1 MRNKLDNYKL
11 TVLELNIEKDNLK
24 IQLEVEGIYT
34 PVIRAPKLA
43 IFFDNGKE
51 IRRIPIMVL
60 SYYPKKDLKTF
71 VLFAEHT
78 YDLNYIY
85 YAEEEM
91 EKFSIYF
98 EFIYG
103 DDRIH
108 HMPFQL
114 EKGMKISG
122 DKKYKVKPSSEN
134 TRLSV
139 VNSQYRP
146 VRVVNEIVD
155 LGTSCIRGL
164 WDLVLI
170 IITIFLSPIF
180 LVEAV
185 LEQFRCA
192 ASAPKNNV
200 QRGKRFLNHV
210 RWRYGNFSRMEF
222 GVKRAKLNLFKF
234 YYKAMCLRRIKKNRI
249 LFLSNRRDELSG
261 NLGYVYEVLR
271 QRQGLDFVYLLDS
284 SVEGKEMKLSTSFK
298 LAEYLATSRI
308 ILVDD
313 FYFMLYKIPKRKGTS
328 IFQLWHAC
336 GAFKTFGFSRANF
349 IKSKKK
355 QREKSHRNYDYT
367 IVSSQEIADFYA
379 EGFGLSIEKAKATGI
394 PRTDIFF
401 DVEYKKRMQE
411 EFYKHYPKLKE
422 KKILM
427 FAPTFRGQGKVS
439 GYYPVFRFDLKKV
452 YEALNGE
459 YAIIIKHH
467 PFVQDRNEIPEE
479 YKEYIIDL
487 SEEAEI
493 NDLLFVTDLLVTD
506 YSSVIFEAALL
517 DIPMLFYAFD
527 LHQYISTRG
536 FYYEYELFV
545 PGKIVDSEKA
555 MLTAMEEKDF
565 EEEKIQNFKTRFFD
579 DLDGKSSERVAELI
593 LDTMNG

>member
-1 MRNKLDNYKL
+1 MDSYKL
-11 TVLELNIEKDNLK
+11 TIMELNIQNDGLK
-24 IQLEVEGIYT
+24 IQIEIEGTFSPI
-34 PVIRAPKLA
+34 IREPKFA
-43 IFFDNGKE
+43 VFFDNGKE
-51 IRRIPIMVL
+51 IRRIPMRIL
-60 SYYPKKDLKTF
+60 SYYPKEDLKTF
-71 VLFAEHT
+71 VLFAEHN

-85 YAEEEM
+85 YGEGDI
-91 EKFSIYF
+91 KKISVYF

-103 DDRIH
+103 DDRMNHI
-108 HMPFQL
+108 PFEL
-114 EKGMKISG
+114 EDGMQISG
-122 DKKYKVKPSSEN
+122 DGKYKVVIPKNKGEIQITNNLFTP
-134 TRLSV
+134 TKIL
-139 VNSQYRP
+139 
-146 VRVVNEIVD
+146 NEVTEF
-155 LGTSCIRGL
+155 LTSCVRGV
-164 WDLVLI
+164 WDFILMIV
-170 IITIFLSPIF
+170 TILLTPVFF
-180 LVEAV
+180 AEAI
-185 LEQFRCA
+185 LEQFQCA
-192 ASAPKNNV
+192 ASAPRNKVN
-200 QRGKRFLNHV
+200 RGKRFFNHI

-222 GVKRAKLNLFKF
+222 GIRKAKLNLFKF
-234 YYKAMCLRRIKKNRI
+234 FYKTLCLKKIKKNRI
-249 LFLSNRRDELSG
+249 LFLSNRRDDLSG
-261 NLGYVYEVLR
+261 NLGYVYEILKH
-271 QRQGLDFVYLLDS
+271 QKDLEFVYLLDS

-298 LAEYLATSRI
+298 LASYLATSKI

-313 FYFMLYKIPKRKGTS
+313 FYFMLYEIPKRKGTL

-401 DVEYKKRMQE
+401 DDGYKQKMRE
-411 EFYKHYPKLKE
+411 EFYETYPKLKN

-479 YKEYIIDL
+479 YKDYIIDL

-545 PGKIVDSEKA
+545 PGKIVDSEER
-555 MLTAMEEKDF
+555 MLSALTEKDF
-565 EEEKIQNFKTRFFD
+565 QEDKIQDFKTRFFD
-579 DLDGKSSERVAELI
+579 DLDGKSSERVANLI
-593 LDTMNG
+593 LETMNK

>member
-1 MRNKLDNYKL
+1 MDSYKL
-11 TVLELNIEKDNLK
+11 TIMELNIQNDGLK
-24 IQLEVEGIYT
+24 IQVEIEGEYSPI
-34 PVIRAPKLA
+34 VREPKIA
-43 IFFDNGKE
+43 VFFDNGKE
-51 IRRIPIMVL
+51 IRRIPMRIL

-71 VLFAEHT
+71 VLFAEHN

-85 YAEEEM
+85 YGEEEI
-91 EKFSIYF
+91 KSFSVYL

-103 DDRIH
+103 DERIKNI
-108 HMPFQL
+108 PFEL
-114 EKGMKISG
+114 EDGMRITG
-122 DKKYKVKPSSEN
+122 DDKYKAV
-134 TRLSV
+134 LSKNKREIQIT
-139 VNSQYRP
+139 NSQFAP
-146 VRVVNEIVD
+146 TKILNEIMEFV
-155 LGTSCIRGL
+155 TSCVRGI
-164 WDLVLI
+164 WDFILMIVTVLL
-170 IITIFLSPIF
+170 TPVFF
-180 LVEAV
+180 AEAV
-185 LEQFRCA
+185 LEQFQCA
-192 ASAPKNNV
+192 ASAPKNKVN
-200 QRGKRFLNHV
+200 RGKRFFNHI